1 MTIKGLIQ
9 YLQSL
14 HLNVK
19 ILLITACLVNASSGI
34 AYPFL
39 SEYIFSITNSALIA
53 GYVAS
58 IKGIVCVMA
67 LILGGFLADN
77 LGRKTLVWL
86 GTLIFGLSLIFYS
99 VASDFLSLSL
109 AAICEGISY
118 FYFPAFNAVF
128 MDVLPSFLLV
138 KTFALLTIIEFVP
151 YDFFSLIGGIVR
163 DQYGIYGLR
172 AGFFVGG
179 LVAVLISIPRW
190 KLLTETLLE
199 RRRVGLKEA
208 GRAYIFLFRD
218 FLKLSSAVKTLIVLR
233 ATLLI
238 SGTVMFYYFAVLYV
252 VRYAEIA
259 TFTQWGLILALSTLS
274 TFLSP
279 LVIEATKKYR
289 PAILYSISTFL
300 AGLTPLLFLTNRFL
314 VLIASMM
321 LFNLAVAVIISV
333 ENALI
338 ARTTVQNMRGRAGG
352 MLNIS
357 FYLGSAIGSYLGGFL
372 YSVHPPL
379 ILTTSFVMLLCCSTL
394 SFMLLRKF

>member
-1 MTIKGLIQ
+1 
-9 YLQSL
+9 
-14 HLNVK
+14 
-19 ILLITACLVNASSGI
+19 
-34 AYPFL
+34 
-39 SEYIFSITNSALIA
+39 
-53 GYVAS
+53 
-58 IKGIVCVMA
+58 
-67 LILGGFLADN
+67 
-77 LGRKTLVWL
+77 
-86 GTLIFGLSLIFYS
+86 
-99 VASDFLSLSL
+99 
-109 AAICEGISY
+109 
-118 FYFPAFNAVF
+118 
-128 MDVLPSFLLV
+128 MDVLPPLLLV

-151 YDFFSLIGGIVR
+151 YDLFSLIGGIVR
-163 DQYGIYGLR
+163 DRYGIYGLR

-179 LVAVLISIPRW
+179 LVAVLISMPRW
-190 KLLTETLLE
+190 KFLTETLLE
-199 RRRVGLKEA
+199 RKRVGLKEA
-208 GRAYIFLFRD
+208 GRAYVFLFRD

-289 PAILYSISTFL
+289 PATLYSISTFL

-314 VLIASMM
+314 ILIASMM

-338 ARTTVQNMRGRAGG
+338 AKTTVQNMRGRAGG
-352 MLNIS
+352 MLNVS
-357 FYLGSAIGSYLGGFL
+357 FYLGSAVGSYLGGFL

-379 ILTTSFVMLLCCSTL
+379 ILTTSFIMLLLCSTL
-394 SFMLLRKF
+394 SFILLRKF